1 MSSFL
6 SSFVKK
12 TIIGKAMLSL
22 LDKLTAAC
30 AILKYEIEFVNSE
43 NEISGNTY
51 NLTNAIYALNS
62 YTRKELEGATMGEY

>member
-1 MSSFL
+1 
-6 SSFVKK
+6 
-12 TIIGKAMLSL
+12 MLSL

-43 NEISGNTY
+43 NEISENAYNNNTF
-51 NLTNAIYALNS
+51 NLTGAINVLNS